1 MNNCCDNSFYRT
13 AYNKNYQNVYCN
25 LAQSAKTNLQNVVT
39 SGWSMNKQLRE
50 NYGCGGGMPKNNNA
64 PIMENYGCGG
74 GMPKNNNAPI
84 MENYGCGGGMPK
96 NNNAPIVENYCG
108 CGLSKAYL
116 NTPMIEGYEK
126 PYKFS
131 ISNTGKM
138 VKENYENECKTDF
151 LRTPYDIQ
159 YQNLY
164 CNMAQ
169 KGRSTISGNFSY
181 NP

>member
-50 NYGCGGGMPKNNNA
+50 NYGSCGGGMPKNN
-64 PIMENYGCGG
+64 YD
-74 GMPKNNNAPI
+74 
-84 MENYGCGGGMPK
+84 
-96 NNNAPIVENYCG
+96 APIVENYCG
-108 CGLSKAYL
+108 CGLSKVYL

-138 VKENYENECKTDF
+138 VKENYEGECKTDF

-169 KGRSTISGNFSY
+169 QGRSTITGNFSY

>member
-39 SGWSMNKQLRE
+39 SGWSMNKQIR
-50 NYGCGGGMPKNNNA
+50 
-64 PIMENYGCGG
+64 
-74 GMPKNNNAPI
+74 
-84 MENYGCGGGMPK
+84 
-96 NNNAPIVENYCG
+96 ENYCG
-108 CGLSKAYL
+108 CGLSKVYL
-116 NTPMIEGYEK
+116 NTPMVEGYEK

-138 VKENYENECKTDF
+138 VKENYETECKTDF
-151 LRTPYDIQ
+151 LRTPFDIQ